1 MSILERPGRRPPGL
15 AEFAAA
21 FSSHSL
27 ANGLVAFLFAAT
39 GPLAIVLTV
48 ATGGGLDAATIS
60 TWLFGMFGVGGLLSL
75 VYSTAYRM
83 PLAHAWTIPGT
94 VLLVPALDHLSFA
107 ECVGAFWASGV
118 VIVLL
123 GMSGLVGRTM
133 AAIPLTI
140 VMGMVAGVFLPLGL
154 GVVDSVGADWRIAVP
169 MVLAWLGV
177 AAFPRLARVLPPVL
191 AALVAGVVALWWTG
205 TDGLAGSVAL
215 RLVDPAPV
223 TPVFSWQAMAELVI
237 PLTITVVVIQNAQG
251 FFVLRAAGYR
261 PPENALTVGCGVG
274 TLMMA
279 GLNSVPACVAGP
291 GNAMLNASGA
301 AADRWAGGIVFGLL
315 MILFGLFSPVA
326 ADLGLA
332 LPPAFIVM
340 LGGLAMLPVLQQA
353 FLAAFKGQ
361 CPTGALVCFLVTV
374 AGDSL
379 LNVGAAFWGL
389 VAGCLVS
396 LVLERDAFL
405 RRA

>member
-1 MSILERPGRRPPGL
+1 MLLARNRWPRGRQFDAREADEEL
-15 AEFAAA
+15 AYRR
-21 FSSHSL
+21 L
-27 ANGLVAFLFAAT
+27 Q
-39 GPLAIVLTV
+39 LAI
-48 ATGGGLDAATIS
+48 
-60 TWLFGMFGVGGLLSL
+60 
-75 VYSTAYRM
+75 
-83 PLAHAWTIPGT
+83 
-94 VLLVPALDHLSFA
+94 
-107 ECVGAFWASGV
+107 
-118 VIVLL
+118 
-123 GMSGLVGRTM
+123 
-133 AAIPLTI
+133 
-140 VMGMVAGVFLPLGL
+140 
-154 GVVDSVGADWRIAVP
+154 
-169 MVLAWLGV
+169 
-177 AAFPRLARVLPPVL
+177 
-191 AALVAGVVALWWTG
+191 
-205 TDGLAGSVAL
+205 
-215 RLVDPAPV
+215 
-223 TPVFSWQAMAELVI
+223 
-237 PLTITVVVIQNAQG
+237 
-251 FFVLRAAGYR
+251 
-261 PPENALTVGCGVG
+261 
-274 TLMMA
+274 
-279 GLNSVPACVAGP
+279 
-291 GNAMLNASGA
+291 